1 MYRKGYFMRCNTV
14 GQSLF
19 EFHSAF
25 GCAQNKTYKNPTVE
39 DAELLVLRKNLIR
52 EEVNE
57 LLQAINNEPAANVLK
72 ELVDVVVVCVGMADT
87 YGWDFDT
94 AFARVHDSNMS
105 KLDDDGKPIY
115 RTDGKVLKSENY
127 KQAELIELV

>member
-1 MYRKGYFMRCNTV
+1 MKGMSVGESLYVFHQAFKCPRK
-14 GQSLF
+14 
-19 EFHSAF
+19 
-25 GCAQNKTYKNPTVE
+25 KDYKNPTVE

-57 LLQAINNEPAANVLK
+57 LMEAINNEPAENVLK

-94 AFARVHDSNMS
+94 AFSRVHDSNMS
-105 KLDDDGKPIY
+105 KLGNDGSPVY
-115 RTDGKVLKSENY
+115 RADGKVLKSENY
-127 KQAELIELV
+127 TPPKLNDLI

>member
-1 MYRKGYFMRCNTV
+1 MKGMSVGESLYVFHKAFKCPRK
-14 GQSLF
+14 
-19 EFHSAF
+19 
-25 GCAQNKTYKNPTVE
+25 KDYKKPTVE

-57 LLQAINNEPAANVLK
+57 LMEAINSKLAENVLK

-94 AFARVHDSNMS
+94 AFSRVHDSNMS
-105 KLDDDGKPIY
+105 KLDNDGSPIY
-115 RTDGKVLKSENY
+115 RADGKVLKSENY
-127 KQAELIELV
+127 KPPKLADLV

>member
-1 MYRKGYFMRCNTV
+1 MKGMSV
-14 GQSLF
+14 GESLF
-19 EFHSAF
+19 VFHQAF
-25 GCAQNKTYKNPTVE
+25 KCPRKKKYQNPTLE
-39 DAELLVLRKNLIR
+39 DAELRVLRKNLIR

-57 LLQAINNEPAANVLK
+57 LFEAINNEPAENILK

-127 KQAELIELV
+127 KQAELIDLV

>member
-1 MYRKGYFMRCNTV
+1 MKGMSV
-14 GQSLF
+14 GESLYV
-19 EFHSAF
+19 FHHAF
-25 GCAQNKTYKNPTVE
+25 KCAQKKDYKKPTVE

-57 LLQAINNEPAANVLK
+57 LMEAINSKLAENVLK

-94 AFARVHDSNMS
+94 AFSRVHDSNMS
-105 KLDDDGKPIY
+105 KLDNDGSPIY
-115 RTDGKVLKSENY
+115 RADGKVLKSENY
-127 KQAELIELV
+127 KPPKLADLV

>member
-1 MYRKGYFMRCNTV
+1 MKEMSV
-14 GQSLF
+14 GESLF
-19 EFHSAF
+19 VFHDAF
-25 GCAQNKTYKNPTVE
+25 KCPRKKMYKNATVE

-57 LLQAINNEPAANVLK
+57 LFTAINNEPAENVLK

-94 AFARVHDSNMS
+94 AFDRVHDSNMS
-105 KLDDDGKPIY
+105 KLDNDGKPIF
-115 RTDGKVLKSENY
+115 RADGKVLKSENY
-127 KQAELIELV
+127 KPAELIDLV